1 MLKRVEE
8 PVEIKEAIKNL
19 SKLLSTKGGKDVSK
33 GALVFNKLPQYL
45 WSSWGN
51 DLKSL
56 GITWQEFLK
65 IISKNSNLI
74 IKWAVNDEISWDE
87 LIKRFE
93 ELIMSR
99 GGIESKK
106 GFVTLDKFM
115 TG

>member
-1 MLKRVEE
+1 MLRRVNE

-51 DLKSL
+51 DLKKL

-74 IKWAVNDEISWDE
+74 VKWAVNDEISWDE
-87 LIKRFE
+87 LLREFI
-93 ELIMSR
+93 S
-99 GGIESKK
+99 
-106 GFVTLDKFM
+106 D
-115 TG
+115 

>member
-1 MLKRVEE
+1 MLRRVEE

-19 SKLLSTKGGKDVSK
+19 SRLLSTKGKDLSK
-33 GALVFNKLPQYL
+33 GVLVFNKLPQYL

-51 DLKSL
+51 DLKNL

-74 IKWAVNDEISWDE
+74 VKWAVNDEISWDE

-93 ELIMSR
+93 ELIISQR
-99 GGIESKK
+99 GVESKK
-106 GFVTLDKFM
+106 EFITLDKFM
-115 TG
+115 SD